1 MNSKKECKKK
11 KLGKRGLGTIRQR
24 ANGNYEYR
32 FPYVDEFYQRRY
44 RSFTRPTIDE
54 CVEAAELF
62 KQQIEAKGRMLNENA
77 TVSDIL
83 MQKVKTDYLKNYT
96 GEQGY
101 GRNLETIKIFERN
114 GIGNMKIIDVKPY
127 HIDRFLTSITQY
139 SDKTISKIYGMLK
152 SAFELAFTE
161 KVIEV
166 NYMTRYNARRPR
178 SSKKPKVVRGFT
190 EDEQLRF
197 LEVLENHNVRYGK
210 NNYRL
215 QLLIELYSGLRMGE
229 VNALKPEDIDFKNR
243 KIYVHSTVA
252 RGIDARPFI
261 RDTTKTEAGVRYVP
275 ISDVLVPILH
285 EALDQMKDNPEGLIF
300 YDYHKKNK
308 WNEGKKGGIIE
319 TSQVNSFFQRICEKA
334 GVPAMGQHSLRH
346 TFATRCIEAGI
357 QAVVLKKWMGHTD
370 IHITLDTYTDVFDR
384 MNNESTEKY
393 DDLIRELNSRM
404 IKK

>member
-1 MNSKKECKKK
+1 MNSKEEGKKK
-11 KLGKRGLGTIRQR
+11 KPGKRGLGTIRQR

>member
-1 MNSKKECKKK
+1 MNSKEECKKK
-11 KLGKRGLGTIRQR
+11 KPGKRGLGTIRQR

-285 EALDQMKDNPEGLIF
+285 EALDQMKDNPEGLVF

>member
-1 MNSKKECKKK
+1 
-11 KLGKRGLGTIRQR
+11 
-24 ANGNYEYR
+24 
-32 FPYVDEFYQRRY
+32 
-44 RSFTRPTIDE
+44 
-54 CVEAAELF
+54 
-62 KQQIEAKGRMLNENA
+62 MLNENA

>member
-1 MNSKKECKKK
+1 MNSKEECKKK
-11 KLGKRGLGTIRQR
+11 KPGKRGLGTIRQR

-161 KVIEV
+161 KVIQV

>member
-1 MNSKKECKKK
+1 MNSKEECKKK
-11 KLGKRGLGTIRQR
+11 KPGKRGLGTIRQR

-319 TSQVNSFFQRICEKA
+319 TSQENSFFQRICEKA

>member
-1 MNSKKECKKK
+1 MNSKEECKKK
-11 KLGKRGLGTIRQR
+11 KPGKRGLGTIRQR

>member
-1 MNSKKECKKK
+1 MNSKEECKKK
-11 KLGKRGLGTIRQR
+11 KPGKRGLGTIRQR

-44 RSFTRPTIDE
+44 RSFTSPTIDE

>member
-1 MNSKKECKKK
+1 MNSKEECKKK
-11 KLGKRGLGTIRQR
+11 KPGKRGLGTIRQR

-83 MQKVKTDYLKNYT
+83 MQEVKTDYLKNYT

-101 GRNLETIKIFERN
+101 GRNLEMIKIFERN

-346 TFATRCIEAGI
+346 TFATRCMEAGI

>member
-1 MNSKKECKKK
+1 MNSKEECKKK
-11 KLGKRGLGTIRQR
+11 KPGKRGLGTIRQR

-178 SSKKPKVVRGFT
+178 SSKKPKVVRGFK

>member
-11 KLGKRGLGTIRQR
+11 KPGKRGLGTIRQR

-285 EALDQMKDNPEGLIF
+285 EALDQMKDNPEGLLF

>member
-1 MNSKKECKKK
+1 MNSKEECKKK
-11 KLGKRGLGTIRQR
+11 KPGKRGLGTIRQR

-127 HIDRFLTSITQY
+127 HIDRFLTAITQY

>member
-1 MNSKKECKKK
+1 MNSKEECKKK
-11 KLGKRGLGTIRQR
+11 KPGKRGLGTIRQR

-275 ISDVLVPILH
+275 ISDVLMPILH

>member
-1 MNSKKECKKK
+1 MNSKEECKKK
-11 KLGKRGLGTIRQR
+11 KPGKRGLGTIRQR

-139 SDKTISKIYGMLK
+139 SVKTISKIYGMLK
-152 SAFELAFTE
+152 STFELAFTE

>member
-1 MNSKKECKKK
+1 MNSKEECKKK
-11 KLGKRGLGTIRQR
+11 KPGKRGLGTIRQR

-178 SSKKPKVVRGFT
+178 SSNKPKVVRGFT

-346 TFATRCIEAGI
+346 TFATRGIEAGI

>member
-1 MNSKKECKKK
+1 MNSKEECKKK
-11 KLGKRGLGTIRQR
+11 KPGKRGLGTIRQR

-127 HIDRFLTSITQY
+127 HIDRFLTAITQY

-252 RGIDARPFI
+252 RGIDSRPFI

>member
-1 MNSKKECKKK
+1 MNSKEECKKK
-11 KLGKRGLGTIRQR
+11 KPGKRGLGTIRQR

-190 EDEQLRF
+190 EDEQL
-197 LEVLENHNVRYGK
+197 LTAIKADEPEID
-210 NNYRL
+210 
-215 QLLIELYSGLRMGE
+215 LIENGE
-229 VNALKPEDIDFKNR
+229 VDNVEQIPVSFLGLEDEDGGVMAAVFTSMDELGEVDGDDIEAIPVKMIFQ
-243 KIYVHSTVA
+243 
-252 RGIDARPFI
+252 FI
-261 RDTTKTEAGVRYVP
+261 KSMGR
-275 ISDVLVPILH
+275 
-285 EALDQMKDNPEGLIF
+285 LD
-300 YDYHKKNK
+300 
-308 WNEGKKGGIIE
+308 GIIIDPFSDRFVI
-319 TSQVNSFFQRICEKA
+319 TKEKIA
-334 GVPAMGQHSLRH
+334 EILD
-346 TFATRCIEAGI
+346 
-357 QAVVLKKWMGHTD
+357 D
-370 IHITLDTYTDVFDR
+370 IAKDQ
-384 MNNESTEKY
+384 N
-393 DDLIRELNSRM
+393 DLI
-404 IKK
+404 

>member
-1 MNSKKECKKK
+1 MGS
-11 KLGKRGLGTIRQR
+11 IRQK
-24 ANGNYEYR
+24 ANGSYEYR
-32 FPYVDEFYQRRY
+32 FPYVDEFYQK
-44 RSFTRPTIDE
+44 RSKSVTRPTIDE

>member
-1 MNSKKECKKK
+1 MNSKEECKKK
-11 KLGKRGLGTIRQR
+11 KPGKRGLGTIRQR

-166 NYMTRYNARRPR
+166 NYMTRYNARRPK

>member
-1 MNSKKECKKK
+1 MNSKEECKKK
-11 KLGKRGLGTIRQR
+11 KPGKRGLGTIRQR

-334 GVPAMGQHSLRH
+334 GVPAMGQHCLRH

>member
-11 KLGKRGLGTIRQR
+11 KPGKRGLGTIRQR